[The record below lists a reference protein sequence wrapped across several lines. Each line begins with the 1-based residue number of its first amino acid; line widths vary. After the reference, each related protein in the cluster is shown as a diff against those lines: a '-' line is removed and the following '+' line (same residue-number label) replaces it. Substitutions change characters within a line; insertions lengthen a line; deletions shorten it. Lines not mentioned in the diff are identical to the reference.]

1 MQSIKKGIGFGVTSG
16 IITTLGLI
24 VGLYSGTHAK
34 FVVIGGILM
43 IAIADAM
50 SDALGMHLSE
60 ELSNPITNTKQ
71 IWESTISTF
80 VFKFVFA
87 LIFILPFLF
96 LELRTAIKICVIFGL
111 AILGI
116 FSYYIAK
123 PIINESG
130 IREILG
136 RLFGY
141 CNVITKL
148 SFYTDD
154 EIYKSMFFFDM
165 SLTELCAKR
174 SDYWELDIEVAKS
187 IKDAAIE
194 LVQSILFSAR
204 RGFTAINLR
213 TQYTRQVS
221 FDDLVFN

>member
-1 MQSIKKGIGFGVTSG
+1 
-16 IITTLGLI
+16 
-24 VGLYSGTHAK
+24 
-34 FVVIGGILM
+34 M

-50 SDALGMHLSE
+50 SDSLGMHLSE

-123 PIINESG
+123 KHKTNPVAVILEHVVIAIIV
-130 IREILG
+130 IILTYYVG
-136 RLFGY
+136 VFV
-141 CNVITKL
+141 N
-148 SFYTDD
+148 SF
-154 EIYKSMFFFDM
+154 
-165 SLTELCAKR
+165 A
-174 SDYWELDIEVAKS
+174 V
-187 IKDAAIE
+187 
-194 LVQSILFSAR
+194 
-204 RGFTAINLR
+204 
-213 TQYTRQVS
+213 
-221 FDDLVFN
+221 